1 MWLLIILAG
10 MAILKYRYQIYDF
23 TGEWGWAE
31 KYVGNTT
38 VAISL
43 IGMLLIAVGTAYP
56 FWVVD
61 ISPQGSGPQG
71 FGLQWA
77 TK

>member
-1 MWLLIILAG
+1 
-10 MAILKYRYQIYDF
+10 MAILKYRYQIYEF

-56 FWVVD
+56 F
-61 ISPQGSGPQG
+61 
-71 FGLQWA
+71 
-77 TK
+77 

>member
-10 MAILKYRYQIYDF
+10 MAILRYRYQIYEF

-61 ISPQGSGPQG
+61 ISPQREWLQG
-71 FGLQWA
+71 FWLNG
-77 TK
+77 TTR